1 MDGLETSRRIKA
13 NTRLSSIPAI
23 LMVTAYGRE
32 EVIRKAEETQLDGF
46 LIKPVNQS
54 LLFDTVMNI
63 FGKEEIYRSDAGGL
77 SRMAPDSL
85 SAIRGARVLLVED
98 NALNR
103 EVGVELLR
111 AAGLEVSVAGNGR
124 EGVDFALSGAFDCV
138 LMDIQMPEMDGLEAA
153 RSIRRHERLKDLPI
167 VAMTAHAMA
176 GDKEKSFEAGMNDHI
191 TKPIDPEELHA
202 ALLRWIRPGERVGE
216 APVPG
221 AGEESANDS
230 AEPPEPFELPELPGV
245 DAVEG
250 LRKVGGASR
259 VYLKVLKGFFTDYR
273 ESAATLRADLEAGRL
288 EAAKRAAHTIKG
300 VAGTI
305 GAAALFG
312 AAGALEA
319 ALREERPEAARK
331 LLQTFEPAMA
341 EVLSGLAELMKPA
354 RAQAPEPAP
363 QDASPAPPADPEE
376 TREILFRMA
385 GLLDEG
391 DTEAG
396 DLMRGLR
403 STLRGLGLDDGIEA
417 IAEYIDAFEF
427 EEARAALDGVAR
439 SLNLDLKE
447 PA

>member
-1 MDGLETSRRIKA
+1 
-13 NTRLSSIPAI
+13 
-23 LMVTAYGRE
+23 
-32 EVIRKAEETQLDGF
+32 
-46 LIKPVNQS
+46 
-54 LLFDTVMNI
+54 
-63 FGKEEIYRSDAGGL
+63 
-77 SRMAPDSL
+77 
-85 SAIRGARVLLVED
+85 
-98 NALNR
+98 
-103 EVGVELLR
+103 
-111 AAGLEVSVAGNGR
+111 
-124 EGVDFALSGAFDCV
+124 
-138 LMDIQMPEMDGLEAA
+138 
-153 RSIRRHERLKDLPI
+153 
-167 VAMTAHAMA
+167 
-176 GDKEKSFEAGMNDHI
+176 
-191 TKPIDPEELHA
+191 
-202 ALLRWIRPGERVGE
+202 
-216 APVPG
+216 
-221 AGEESANDS
+221 
-230 AEPPEPFELPELPGV
+230 
-245 DAVEG
+245 
-250 LRKVGGASR
+250 